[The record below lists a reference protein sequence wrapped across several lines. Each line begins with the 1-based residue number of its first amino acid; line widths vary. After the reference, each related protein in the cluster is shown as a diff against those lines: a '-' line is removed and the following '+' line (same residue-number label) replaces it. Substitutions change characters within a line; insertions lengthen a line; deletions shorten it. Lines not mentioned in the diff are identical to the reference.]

1 MNVLS
6 HTSELKS
13 ESSTSAANRE
23 QNDVANRVNIF
34 LHFLAEVLTLHKCKE
49 KKKMLV
55 KRGEIN
61 INDRSSEKI
70 FLQVVWMQAKN

>member
-6 HTSELKS
+6 HTSDLRS
-13 ESSTSAANRE
+13 ESSTSAANQE

-49 KKKMLV
+49 KKMVV
-55 KRGEIN
+55 KKEEIN
-61 INDRSSEKI
+61 INDRSSERI
-70 FLQVVWMQAKN
+70 FLQVVLMQGIY

>member
-6 HTSELKS
+6 HTSDLRS
-13 ESSTSAANRE
+13 ESSTSAANQE

-49 KKKMLV
+49 KKMVV
-55 KRGEIN
+55 KKKEIN
-61 INDRSSEKI
+61 INDRSSERI
-70 FLQVVWMQAKN
+70 FLQVVLMQGIY